1 MAPTNKAQAAG
12 VSSGSFLELRAQVA
26 KQKETLSKGNATAV
40 VGGKKNVGKVRVYMN
55 SSFDFCLIMI
65 ISLASQKPSK
75 WALPNKGVEGRAARD
90 MEQERLDRR
99 TVESTRATLERKA
112 KIYEKL
118 KKGQSGGLSEAQ
130 FDGLLVDVRFP
141 RPFRYDV
148 QL

>member
-40 VGGKKNVGKVRVYMN
+40 VGGKKNVGKVRVYIN
-55 SSFDFCLIMI
+55 SSFDFCLIMTI
-65 ISLASQKPSK
+65 FLASQKPSK
-75 WALPNKGVEGRAARD
+75 WALPNKGIEGRAARD

-141 RPFRYDV
+141 
-148 QL
+148 

>member
-40 VGGKKNVGKVRVYMN
+40 VGGKKNIGKVRVYIN
-55 SSFDFCLIMI
+55 SSFNFCLM